1 MLEKTR
7 GFRDAIKNIDFTLII
22 LTIAAAVFGIVMISS
37 AGGDGSARYVIVQSA
52 ALVLGLVG
60 VVIISILDYDYLARL
75 SKYIYIACIVLLVL
89 VLIPGIGYMQN
100 GARSWFRL
108 GRRTP

>member
-37 AGGDGSARYVIVQSA
+37 AGGDGSARICYRT
-52 ALVLGLVG
+52 VG
-60 VVIISILDYDYLARL
+60 GVGSGSCGR
-75 SKYIYIACIVLLVL
+75 
-89 VLIPGIGYMQN
+89 GYNQY
-100 GARSWFRL
+100 S
-108 GRRTP
+108 